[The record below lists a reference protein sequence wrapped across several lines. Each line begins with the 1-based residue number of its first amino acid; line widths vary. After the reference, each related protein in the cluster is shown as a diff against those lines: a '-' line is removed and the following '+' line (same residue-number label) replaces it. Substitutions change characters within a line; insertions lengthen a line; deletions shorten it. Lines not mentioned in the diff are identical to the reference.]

1 VDPRWSKPPVAI
13 QGGAPR
19 VSLDIDVLNFKNV
32 DLNAGQVYVKVIA
45 TLSWFDAR
53 LKFYSPA
60 KELPENLWAPEIMLK

>member
-1 VDPRWSKPPVAI
+1 MDPRWSKPPVAI